1 MYKFESKNFRCQM
14 RDYLLDNITKFPA
27 WMNVLMTW
35 NDCSEEK
42 LIPVLKGKFKALLMR
57 GGQDNK
63 YSVVNREIIFSKI
76 ENLGSILE
84 KIGEAFLC
92 NIEMNSAP
100 TYLNLENM
108 VCLNVDITD
117 NNITAISLQTTVCSL
132 LKGENVCISCDLAL
146 SSNEEDGPMTP
157 PKSFLKCSMET
168 ESTSENENSSYFSPN
183 SDDELVKYLNS
194 EVMSN
199 TNIKKE
205 KTEDPEYS
213 PPKIIKKEKK
223 GSNNRKRK

>member
-1 MYKFESKNFRCQM
+1 M
-14 RDYLLDNITKFPA
+14 RDYLLDNISKFPA
-27 WMNVLMTW
+27 WMNALMTW

-42 LIPVLKGKFKALLMR
+42 LTSVLKGKFKALLMR

-63 YSVVNREIIFSKI
+63 YSVVSREIIFSKI

-92 NIEMNSAP
+92 NIEMNSTP

-117 NNITAISLQTTVCSL
+117 NNITAISLQTTVCGL
-132 LKGENVCISCDLAL
+132 LKRENVCISRDLAL
-146 SSNEEDGPMTP
+146 SSDEEDGPLTP
-157 PKSFLKCSMET
+157 PKSFLKCSTET
-168 ESTSENENSSYFSPN
+168 ESMSENENSSYFSPN
-183 SDDELVKYLNS
+183 SDDELAKYLNS

-213 PPKIIKKEKK
+213 PPKVTKKK
-223 GSNNRKRK
+223 GKQQSQKKTRWA